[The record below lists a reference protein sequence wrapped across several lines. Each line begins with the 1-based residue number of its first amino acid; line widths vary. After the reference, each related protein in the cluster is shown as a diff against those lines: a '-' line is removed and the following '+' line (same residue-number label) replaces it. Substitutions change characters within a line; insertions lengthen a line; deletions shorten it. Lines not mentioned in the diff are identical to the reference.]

1 MRVVVDIDSRDPH
14 RARKV
19 ARRLYK
25 LTGKAPEIRISSMG
39 RGYGFIVRGLP
50 ITFEHALWIRRKCG
64 DDPMHVRF
72 DAETNRK
79 PKSILWTA
87 KRVRSCPEKSR
98 LAPFLGK
105 KMEVKPI
112 TYGELM

>member
-1 MRVVVDIDSRDPH
+1 MDIDSRDPR

-19 ARRLYK
+19 ARRLYA
-25 LTGKAPEIRISSMG
+25 LTGKAPEIRVSAMG
-39 RGYGFIVRGLP
+39 RGYGFIVRGLK

-64 DDPMHVRF
+64 DDPTHIRF

-87 KRVRSCPEKSR
+87 KRVVSCPEKSR
-98 LAPFLGK
+98 LAPFLGQRL
-105 KMEVKPI
+105 EIHPI
-112 TYGELM
+112 TYRELI